1 MSEISIV
8 LCTFNEEKF
17 IGKTLETI
25 NKTLKNSE
33 IIVVDDNSK
42 DKTIKI
48 IKQKQKKIKNIKLI
62 QRKKVKGLASAL
74 TIGLMNTS

>member
-48 IKQKQKKIKNIKLI
+48 IKQKQKKIKILN
-62 QRKKVKGLASAL
+62 
-74 TIGLMNTS
+74 

>member
-48 IKQKQKKIKNIKLI
+48 IKQKQKKN
-62 QRKKVKGLASAL
+62 
-74 TIGLMNTS
+74 